1 MIYLQ
6 VCLPPP
12 PSHFCI
18 MEPQINSTGNVSL
31 YSGKLHSFAPNVHHV
46 SRRIKNEKLY
56 QHAKI
61 ERNEQLLHCHVVPQ
75 NTTRTNT
82 S

>member
-12 PSHFCI
+12 KKNHTCI

-31 YSGKLHSFAPNVHHV
+31 YSEKLHSFVPNVHNV
-46 SRRIKNEKLY
+46 SRRI
-56 QHAKI
+56 
-61 ERNEQLLHCHVVPQ
+61 
-75 NTTRTNT
+75 
-82 S
+82 